1 MKKLIVITF
10 TLALL
15 LAGAYQGFAQQ
26 SQTLFNNDVS
36 FGGFG
41 GPVVKFSDVAGD
53 LGVWVGGR
61 GGGIIKLDQNH
72 AFSLGGG
79 GYALVTEHL
88 VSDAN
93 YGDPNT
99 DFFAMNFYGG
109 FDMEYTNRSYQPAH
123 FTISSLI
130 GGGGL
135 MIRDR
140 DFDEVDH
147 SPNRYFVFEPGAH
160 MELNITHFF
169 RVAAGLSYRMTS
181 GISRAG
187 FTDSDFSG
195 INGSITFKFGKFL

>member
-1 MKKLIVITF
+1 MKKRFAITF
-10 TLALL
+10 TFALL
-15 LAGAYQGFAQQ
+15 LAGIHQGYAQQ
-26 SQTLFNNDVS
+26 PQTLLDNDVS

-61 GGGIIKLDQNH
+61 GGGIISLDPNH

-79 GYALVTEHL
+79 GYALVTEHR
-88 VSDAN
+88 VPDPEF
-93 YGDPNT
+93 GDPDT

-109 FDMEYTNRSYQPAH
+109 FDMEYTNRSWQLAH

-140 DFDEVDH
+140 DFDDVDH
-147 SPNRYFVFEPGAH
+147 SVNRYFVFEPGAH
-160 MELNITHFF
+160 VEVNITHFF

-187 FTDSDFSG
+187 FTDDDFSG
-195 INGSITFKFGKFL
+195 ISGSISFKFGRFP

>member
-1 MKKLIVITF
+1 M
-10 TLALL
+10 
-15 LAGAYQGFAQQ
+15 AGAYQGFAQQ
-26 SQTLFNNDVS
+26 PQTLFGNDVS

-41 GPVVKFSDVAGD
+41 GPVIKFSDVAGD

-61 GGGIIKLDQNH
+61 GGGIINLDQNH

-79 GYALVTEHL
+79 GFALVTEHR
-88 VSDAN
+88 VPVPE
-93 YGDPNT
+93 YGDPGT
-99 DFFAMNFYGG
+99 DFFGMNFYGG
-109 FDMEYTNRSYQPAH
+109 FIMEYTNRSYQLAH

-140 DFDEVDH
+140 DFEDVDH
-147 SPNRYFVFEPGAH
+147 SANRYFVFEPGAH
-160 MELNITHFF
+160 LEVNITHFL

-187 FTDSDFSG
+187 FTDNDFSG
-195 INGSITFKFGKFL
+195 INGSITIKFGRFL

>member
-1 MKKLIVITF
+1 MKKLFAITF
-10 TLALL
+10 IFALL
-15 LAGAYQGFAQQ
+15 LSGAHPGYAQQ
-26 SQTLFNNDVS
+26 PQTLFDNDVS

-61 GGGIIKLDQNH
+61 GGGIINFDRNH
-72 AFSLGGG
+72 AISLGGG

-88 VSDAN
+88 VPDPEF
-93 YGDPNT
+93 GDPEI
-99 DFFAMNFYGG
+99 DFYGMNFYGG
-109 FDMEYTNRSYQPAH
+109 FEMEYTNRSWQLAH

-140 DFDEVDH
+140 DFDDIDQSVD
-147 SPNRYFVFEPGAH
+147 RFFVFEPGANL
-160 MELNITHFF
+160 EVNITHFF

-187 FTDSDFSG
+187 FTDDDFSG
-195 INGSITFKFGKFL
+195 INGSITFKFGRF